1 MLLACRSVVVA
12 SALTSRGYGLSFVKS
27 FMTWC
32 DGVSQFNIVQMLVA
46 RPRNSSLNWLR
57 TVEVVMFVRL
67 RNPSSSIVIA
77 EIEADA
83 VVVGFWSGISNQRE
97 RVLLIYLV
105 TTPSSFAEKFN
116 FRALFQPDGFDGY
129 ISGAHIDSLCL

>member
-1 MLLACRSVVVA
+1 MVA
-12 SALTSRGYGLSFVKS
+12 SALTNRGYGLSFVKS

-32 DGVSQFNIVQMLVA
+32 DGVSQFNIVQMLVT

-57 TVEVVMFVRL
+57 TVEVVMFVGL
-67 RNPSSSIVIA
+67 WNPSSSIVIA

-83 VVVGFWSGISNQRE
+83 VVVGFWSGNSNQRE